1 MVDLEAALLRA
12 RTDKREQECST
23 KALPHPVLN
32 RVANQSSQPLSET
45 GDAPD
50 DDAPDDDAPDDDAPY
65 DVEADLG
72 ELLSRVTR
80 EVCRAFWHYD
90 AGAILQF
97 RVEPSAYASARVTVM
112 LTRPGGIKDRAADL
126 ADLEEVVLRATGYD
140 CLDVVRAHV
149 ERDTTYLVFRTF
161 D

>member
-1 MVDLEAALLRA
+1 MDKIRRPDLATTSFR
-12 RTDKREQECST
+12 
-23 KALPHPVLN
+23 LPP
-32 RVANQSSQPLSET
+32 QPLSET

-50 DDAPDDDAPDDDAPY
+50 DDD
-65 DVEADLG
+65 ADLG

-80 EVCRAFWHYD
+80 EVCRAFWHD
-90 AGAILQF
+90 DGAILQF
-97 RVEPSAYASARVTVM
+97 GVEPSAYASARVTVM
-112 LTRPGGIKDRAADL
+112 LTRPGGIKDWAADL
-126 ADLEEVVLRATGYD
+126 ADLEDLVLRATGYD

>member
-23 KALPHPVLN
+23 KALPPPVLN
-32 RVANQSSQPLSET
+32 RVTNQSSQPLSET

-50 DDAPDDDAPDDDAPY
+50 DDD
-65 DVEADLG
+65 ADLG

-80 EVCRAFWHYD
+80 EVCRAFWHD
-90 AGAILQF
+90 DGAILQF
-97 RVEPSAYASARVTVM
+97 GVEPSAYASARVTVM
-112 LTRPGGIKDRAADL
+112 LTRPGGIKDWAADL
-126 ADLEEVVLRATGYD
+126 ADLEDLVLRATGYD

>member
-1 MVDLEAALLRA
+1 MSTNEHRPGPGPIPWHEIDPW
-12 RTDKREQECST
+12 ECST
-23 KALPHPVLN
+23 KALPLPVLN

-50 DDAPDDDAPDDDAPY
+50 DDAPDDDAPDDD
-65 DVEADLG
+65 DADLG

-97 RVEPSAYASARVTVM
+97 GVEPSAYASARVTVM
-112 LTRPGGIKDRAADL
+112 LTRPGGIEDWAADL

-140 CLDVVRAHV
+140 CLDEVRAHV
-149 ERDTTYLVFRTF
+149 ERDTTCLVFRTF

>member
-1 MVDLEAALLRA
+1 
-12 RTDKREQECST
+12 
-23 KALPHPVLN
+23 LN

-50 DDAPDDDAPDDDAPY
+50 DDAPDDDD
-65 DVEADLG
+65 ADLG

-80 EVCRAFWHYD
+80 EVCRAFWHD
-90 AGAILQF
+90 DGAILQF
-97 RVEPSAYASARVTVM
+97 GVEHSAYASARVTVM
-112 LTRPGGIKDRAADL
+112 LTRPGGIKDWAADL
-126 ADLEEVVLRATGYD
+126 ADLEDLVLRATGYD